1 MISRH
6 IPMRNVKKSSFVE
19 LAKYLQDPQNKQERV
34 GVIKVTNCHQEN
46 ILDAARYDIEATQ
59 RLNTRAEG
67 DKTYHLVVS
76 FRPGENPS
84 QEVLDAAEERICA
97 AMGYADHQ
105 RVSAVHYD
113 TDNVHIHIAINKIHP
128 ETHNIHTPYNDYKTR
143 SSVCLALEKEFGL
156 EQDNHRATRTRSEN
170 NAADM
175 ERHSGR
181 ESLLGWI
188 KRECV
193 GQLKSVAN
201 WQELHQAMRQNGLEL
216 RQKGNGFVITGP
228 DGLAVKASS
237 VDRSLSRTALEKKLG
252 SFEPSIP
259 DTKPSRPSPETIKQ
273 RFGSAIHV
281 KRPGECPP
289 PMLENRQVN
298 LGDVPVMQ
306 INSGKRYEGK
316 PLGSQGTSTSALYGR
331 YQGEQQRLTAAR
343 NEALRLAKVKRDRL
357 IENAKRTGRLKRSAI
372 KLLKGPAVNKRYLYG
387 LASKALGE
395 KLKRA
400 NAMYKKDRQ
409 AAYDIHKRRTWAD
422 WLQFKAAGGDD
433 EALKTLRQRN
443 AQQARKEAN
452 ILHGDK
458 VKKDG
463 RIPGLK
469 PDSVTKEG
477 TIIYRVGESAIRD
490 GGKRLDVSRDAG
502 DDGLH
507 AALLMAKHRYGDKL
521 TVNGS
526 FEFKKRIVAVAAA
539 RELSVSF
546 VDPELEK
553 LRQIL
558 TKKAAR
564 EREYIHIPFEQR
576 GKARKAG
583 AMWDSEKKSWFV
595 GPYATRDRIENFIRM
610 NEEKDNEQ
618 RRQRNTGTERSD
630 PGRERSSAGNAAG
643 ADEPGFSGRSPSAD
657 AGTGYGN
664 SQRRGR
670 TGTGDGVTAAGS
682 QPGRTDDIT
691 RAGRCQADESNG
703 ERGHSKPNVARP
715 GRQPPPA
722 AKNRL
727 RAMSELG
734 MVRIAGGSKVLLQG
748 NVSDQL
754 EHKTAEH
761 SHQLRRDMVGAGG
774 ITTPAEVKK
783 SLSSAEKYISEREE
797 KRFKGFDIPKHRV
810 YNSTDKGLF
819 EYAGQ
824 RKSGLEML
832 ALLKRDDE
840 IVVIPVSDYT
850 ARRLRNLNVG
860 ESVTLTPSGSV
871 RTTKGRSR

>member
-1 MISRH
+1 MKNI
-6 IPMRNVKKSSFVE
+6 KKSSFSG
-19 LAKYLQDPQNKQERV
+19 LADYITNPQSKQERV
-34 GVIKVTNCHQEN
+34 GVIKATNCQSQDVQDAVTEVN
-46 ILDAARYDIEATQ
+46 ITQ
-59 RLNTRAEG
+59 RLNTRSES
-67 DKTYHLVVS
+67 DKTYHLVIS
-76 FRPGENPS
+76 FRPGEKPS
-84 QEVLDAAEERICA
+84 EDVLNAIEESICQSL
-97 AMGYADHQ
+97 GFGDHQ
-105 RVSAVHYD
+105 RLSAVHHD
-113 TDNVHIHIAINKIHP
+113 TDNLHIHVAINKINP
-128 ETHNIHTPYNDYKTR
+128 DTLTIHNPYNDYRVLAESCAYLEKKYGLEVDNHMPTR
-143 SSVCLALEKEFGL
+143 SA
-156 EQDNHRATRTRSEN
+156 SEN
-170 NAADM
+170 RAKDM
-175 ERHSGR
+175 ERHSGIQ
-181 ESLLGWI
+181 SLLSWV
-188 KRECV
+188 KAECAE
-193 GQLKSVAN
+193 QLLNAN
-201 WQELHQAMRQNGLEL
+201 SWQELHQAMRQNGLEL
-216 RQKGNGFVITGP
+216 RQKGNGFVIAGP

-237 VDRSLSRTALEKKLG
+237 VDRSLSRAALEKKLG
-252 SFEPSIP
+252 SFESSIS
-259 DTKPSRPSPETIKQ
+259 DTKPSRPSPEAIKQ
-273 RFGSAIHV
+273 RFGSAAHV
-281 KRPGECPP
+281 KRPGDRPP
-289 PMLENRQVN
+289 PMRENRQVH

-306 INSGKRYEGK
+306 INSGKRYESK
-316 PLGSQGTSTSALYGR
+316 PLGSQGANTTELYGR
-331 YQGEQQRLTAAR
+331 YQSEQQRLTAAR

-357 IENAKRTGRLKRSAI
+357 IENAKRSGRLKRSAI
-372 KLLKGPAVNKRYLYG
+372 KLLKGPGVNKRYLYG

-395 KLKRA
+395 ELERA
-400 NAMYKKDRQ
+400 NAIYKKDRQ

-539 RELSVSF
+539 RELDVSF
-546 VDPELEK
+546 ADPELEK

-576 GKARKAG
+576 SKARQAG
-583 AMWDSEKKSWFV
+583 AMWDTEKKSWFV

-618 RRQRNTGTERSD
+618 RRQRYAGTERTD
-630 PGRERSSAGNAAG
+630 AGRERSGNGNATG
-643 ADEPGFSGRSPSAD
+643 ANEPGVTGRSTSAD
-657 AGTGYGN
+657 AGNGYGT
-664 SQRRGR
+664 SSSRRR
-670 TGTGDGVTAAGS
+670 TGTGDAVTTAGS
-682 QPGRTDDIT
+682 QPGRSDDT
-691 RAGRCQADESNG
+691 RTGRSRAAEPNG

-715 GRQPPPA
+715 GRQPPPT

-734 MVRIAGGSKVLLQG
+734 MVRIAGGSEVLLQG
-748 NVSDQL
+748 DVSDQL
-754 EHKTAEH
+754 EHKTAERVD
-761 SHQLRRDMVGAGG
+761 QLRRDMAGAGG

-783 SLSSAEKYISEREE
+783 PLSSAEKYINEREQ
-797 KRFKGFDIPKHRV
+797 KRLKGFDIPKHRG

-824 RKSGLEML
+824 RKSGLETL

-840 IVVIPVSDYT
+840 IVVMPVSDYT
-850 ARRLRNLNVG
+850 ARRLSNLKVG

>member
-1 MISRH
+1 MKNI
-6 IPMRNVKKSSFVE
+6 KKSSFSG
-19 LAKYLQDPQNKQERV
+19 LADYITNPQSKQERV
-34 GVIKVTNCHQEN
+34 GVIKATNCQSQDVQDAVTEVN
-46 ILDAARYDIEATQ
+46 ITQ
-59 RLNTRAEG
+59 RLNTRSES
-67 DKTYHLVVS
+67 DKTYHLVIS
-76 FRPGENPS
+76 FRPGEKPS
-84 QEVLDAAEERICA
+84 EDVLNAIEESICQSL
-97 AMGYADHQ
+97 GFGDHQ
-105 RVSAVHYD
+105 RLSAVHHD
-113 TDNVHIHIAINKIHP
+113 TDNLHIHVAINKINP
-128 ETHNIHTPYNDYKTR
+128 DTLTIHNPYNDYRVLAESCAYLEKKYGLEVDNHMPTR
-143 SSVCLALEKEFGL
+143 SA
-156 EQDNHRATRTRSEN
+156 SEN
-170 NAADM
+170 RAKDM
-175 ERHSGR
+175 ERHSGIQ
-181 ESLLGWI
+181 SLLSWV
-188 KRECV
+188 KAECAE
-193 GQLKSVAN
+193 QLLNAN
-201 WQELHQAMRQNGLEL
+201 SWQELHQAMRQNGLEL
-216 RQKGNGFVITGP
+216 RQKGNGFVIAGP

-237 VDRSLSRTALEKKLG
+237 VDRSLSRAALEKKLG
-252 SFEPSIP
+252 SFESSIP
-259 DTKPSRPSPETIKQ
+259 DTKPSRPSPEAIKQ
-273 RFGSAIHV
+273 RFGSAAHV
-281 KRPGECPP
+281 KRPGDRPP
-289 PMLENRQVN
+289 PMRENRQVH

-306 INSGKRYEGK
+306 INSGKRYESK
-316 PLGSQGTSTSALYGR
+316 PLGSQGANTTELYGR
-331 YQGEQQRLTAAR
+331 YQSEQQRLTAAR

-357 IENAKRTGRLKRSAI
+357 IENAKRSGRLKRAGI
-372 KLLKGPAVNKRYLYG
+372 KLLKGPGVNKRYLYG

-395 KLKRA
+395 ELERA
-400 NAMYKKDRQ
+400 NAIYKKDRQ

-539 RELSVSF
+539 RELDVSF
-546 VDPELEK
+546 ADPELEK

-576 GKARKAG
+576 GKARQAG
-583 AMWDSEKKSWFV
+583 AMWDTEKKSWFV

-618 RRQRNTGTERSD
+618 RRQRYAGTERTD
-630 PGRERSSAGNAAG
+630 AGRERSGNGNATG
-643 ADEPGFSGRSPSAD
+643 ANEPGVTGRSTSAD
-657 AGTGYGN
+657 AGNGYGT
-664 SQRRGR
+664 SSSGRR
-670 TGTGDGVTAAGS
+670 TGSGDAVTTAGS
-682 QPGRTDDIT
+682 QPGRSDDT
-691 RAGRCQADESNG
+691 RTGRSRAAEPNG

-715 GRQPPPA
+715 GRQPPPT

-734 MVRIAGGSKVLLQG
+734 MVRIAGGSEVLLQG

-754 EHKTAEH
+754 EHKTAERAD
-761 SHQLRRDMVGAGG
+761 QLRRDMAGAGG

-783 SLSSAEKYISEREE
+783 PLSSAEKYINEREQ
-797 KRFKGFDIPKHRV
+797 KRLKGFDIPKHRG

-824 RKSGLEML
+824 RKSGLETL

-840 IVVIPVSDYT
+840 IVVMPVSDYT
-850 ARRLRNLNVG
+850 ARRLSNLKVG

>member
-1 MISRH
+1 MIARH
-6 IPMRNVKKSSFVE
+6 LPMKNIKKSSFSG
-19 LAKYLQDPQNKQERV
+19 LADYITNPQSKQERV
-34 GVIKVTNCHQEN
+34 GVIKATNCQSQDVQDAVTEVN
-46 ILDAARYDIEATQ
+46 ITQ
-59 RLNTRAEG
+59 RLNTRSES
-67 DKTYHLVVS
+67 DKTYHLVIS
-76 FRPGENPS
+76 FRPGEKPS
-84 QEVLDAAEERICA
+84 EDVLNAIEESICQSL
-97 AMGYADHQ
+97 GFGDHQ
-105 RVSAVHYD
+105 RLSAVHHD
-113 TDNVHIHIAINKIHP
+113 TDNLHIHVAINKINP
-128 ETHNIHTPYNDYKTR
+128 DTLTIHNPYNDYRVLAESCAYLEKKYGLEVDNHMPTR
-143 SSVCLALEKEFGL
+143 SA
-156 EQDNHRATRTRSEN
+156 SEN
-170 NAADM
+170 RAKDM
-175 ERHSGR
+175 ERHSGIQ
-181 ESLLGWI
+181 SLLSWV
-188 KRECV
+188 KAECA
-193 GQLKSVAN
+193 GQLLNAN
-201 WQELHQAMRQNGLEL
+201 SWQELHQAMRQNGLEL
-216 RQKGNGFVITGP
+216 RQKGNGFVIAGP

-237 VDRSLSRTALEKKLG
+237 VDRSLSRAALEKKLG
-252 SFEPSIP
+252 SFESSIS
-259 DTKPSRPSPETIKQ
+259 DTKPSRPSPEAIKQ
-273 RFGSAIHV
+273 RFGSAAHV
-281 KRPGECPP
+281 KRPGDRPP
-289 PMLENRQVN
+289 PMRENRQVH

-306 INSGKRYEGK
+306 INSGKRYESK
-316 PLGSQGTSTSALYGR
+316 PLGSQGANTTELYGR
-331 YQGEQQRLTAAR
+331 YQSEQQRLTAAR

-357 IENAKRTGRLKRSAI
+357 IENAKRSGRLKRSAI
-372 KLLKGPAVNKRYLYG
+372 KLLKGPGVNKRYLYG

-395 KLKRA
+395 ELERA
-400 NAMYKKDRQ
+400 NAIYKKDRQ

-422 WLQFKAAGGDD
+422 WLQYKAAGGDH

-539 RELSVSF
+539 RELDVSF
-546 VDPELEK
+546 ADPELEK

-576 GKARKAG
+576 GKARQAG
-583 AMWDSEKKSWFV
+583 AMWDTEKKSWFV

-618 RRQRNTGTERSD
+618 RRQRYAGTERTD
-630 PGRERSSAGNAAG
+630 AGRERSGNGNATG
-643 ADEPGFSGRSPSAD
+643 ANEPGVTGRSTSAD
-657 AGTGYGN
+657 AGNGYGT
-664 SQRRGR
+664 SSSGRR
-670 TGTGDGVTAAGS
+670 TGSGDAVTTAGS
-682 QPGRTDDIT
+682 QPGRSDDT
-691 RAGRCQADESNG
+691 RTGRSRAAEPNG

-715 GRQPPPA
+715 GRQPPPT

-734 MVRIAGGSKVLLQG
+734 MVRIAGGSEVLLQG

-754 EHKTAEH
+754 EHKTAERAD
-761 SHQLRRDMVGAGG
+761 QLRRDMAGAGG

-783 SLSSAEKYISEREE
+783 PLSSAEKYINEREQ
-797 KRFKGFDIPKHRV
+797 KRLKGFDIPKHRG

-824 RKSGLEML
+824 RKSGLETL

-840 IVVIPVSDYT
+840 IVVMPVSDYT
-850 ARRLRNLNVG
+850 ARRLSNLKVG

>member
-1 MISRH
+1 MKNI
-6 IPMRNVKKSSFVE
+6 KKSSFSG
-19 LAKYLQDPQNKQERV
+19 LADYITNPQSKQERV
-34 GVIKVTNCHQEN
+34 GVIKATNCQSQDVQDAVTEVN
-46 ILDAARYDIEATQ
+46 ITQ
-59 RLNTRAEG
+59 RLNTRSES
-67 DKTYHLVVS
+67 DKTYHLVIS
-76 FRPGENPS
+76 FRPGEKPS
-84 QEVLDAAEERICA
+84 EDVLNAIEESICQSL
-97 AMGYADHQ
+97 GFGDHQ
-105 RVSAVHYD
+105 RLSAVHHD
-113 TDNVHIHIAINKIHP
+113 TDNLHIHVAINKINP
-128 ETHNIHTPYNDYKTR
+128 DTLTIHNPYNDYRVLAESCAYLEKKYGLEVDNHMPTR
-143 SSVCLALEKEFGL
+143 SA
-156 EQDNHRATRTRSEN
+156 SEN
-170 NAADM
+170 RAKDM
-175 ERHSGR
+175 ERHSGIQ
-181 ESLLGWI
+181 SLLSWV
-188 KRECV
+188 KAECAE
-193 GQLKSVAN
+193 QLLNAN
-201 WQELHQAMRQNGLEL
+201 SWQELHQAMRQNGLEL
-216 RQKGNGFVITGP
+216 RQKGNGFVIAGP

-237 VDRSLSRTALEKKLG
+237 VDRSLSRAALEKKLG
-252 SFEPSIP
+252 SFESSIP
-259 DTKPSRPSPETIKQ
+259 DTKPSRPSPEAIKQ
-273 RFGSAIHV
+273 RFGSAANV
-281 KRPGECPP
+281 KRPGDRPP
-289 PMLENRQVN
+289 PMRENRQVH

-306 INSGKRYEGK
+306 INSGKRYESK
-316 PLGSQGTSTSALYGR
+316 PLASQGANTTELYGR
-331 YQGEQQRLTAAR
+331 YQSEQQRLTAAR

-357 IENAKRTGRLKRSAI
+357 IENAKRSGRLKRAGI
-372 KLLKGPAVNKRYLYG
+372 KLLKGPGVNKRYLYG

-395 KLKRA
+395 ELERA
-400 NAMYKKDRQ
+400 NAIYKKDRQ

-539 RELSVSF
+539 RELDVSF
-546 VDPELEK
+546 ADPELEK

-576 GKARKAG
+576 GKARQAG
-583 AMWDSEKKSWFV
+583 AMWDTEKKSWFV

-618 RRQRNTGTERSD
+618 RRQRYAGTERTD
-630 PGRERSSAGNAAG
+630 AGRERSGNGNATG
-643 ADEPGFSGRSPSAD
+643 ANEPGVTGREPGVTGRSTSAD
-657 AGTGYGN
+657 AGNGYGT
-664 SQRRGR
+664 SSSGRR
-670 TGTGDGVTAAGS
+670 TGSGDAVTTAGS
-682 QPGRTDDIT
+682 QPGRSDDPRT
-691 RAGRCQADESNG
+691 GRSRAAEPNG

-715 GRQPPPA
+715 GRQPPPT

-734 MVRIAGGSKVLLQG
+734 MVRIAGGSEVLLQG

-754 EHKTAEH
+754 EHKTAERAD
-761 SHQLRRDMVGAGG
+761 QLRWDMAGAGG

-783 SLSSAEKYISEREE
+783 PQSSAEKYINEREQ
-797 KRFKGFDIPKHRV
+797 KRLKGFDIPKHRR

-824 RKSGLEML
+824 RKSGLETL

-840 IVVIPVSDYT
+840 IVVMPVSDYT
-850 ARRLRNLNVG
+850 ARRLSNLKVG

>member
-1 MISRH
+1 E
-6 IPMRNVKKSSFVE
+6 E
-19 LAKYLQDPQNKQERV
+19 LE
-34 GVIKVTNCHQEN
+34 
-46 ILDAARYDIEATQ
+46 
-59 RLNTRAEG
+59 
-67 DKTYHLVVS
+67 
-76 FRPGENPS
+76 
-84 QEVLDAAEERICA
+84 
-97 AMGYADHQ
+97 
-105 RVSAVHYD
+105 
-113 TDNVHIHIAINKIHP
+113 
-128 ETHNIHTPYNDYKTR
+128 
-143 SSVCLALEKEFGL
+143 
-156 EQDNHRATRTRSEN
+156 
-170 NAADM
+170 
-175 ERHSGR
+175 
-181 ESLLGWI
+181 
-188 KRECV
+188 
-193 GQLKSVAN
+193 
-201 WQELHQAMRQNGLEL
+201 
-216 RQKGNGFVITGP
+216 
-228 DGLAVKASS
+228 
-237 VDRSLSRTALEKKLG
+237 
-252 SFEPSIP
+252 
-259 DTKPSRPSPETIKQ
+259 
-273 RFGSAIHV
+273 
-281 KRPGECPP
+281 
-289 PMLENRQVN
+289 
-298 LGDVPVMQ
+298 
-306 INSGKRYEGK
+306 
-316 PLGSQGTSTSALYGR
+316 
-331 YQGEQQRLTAAR
+331 
-343 NEALRLAKVKRDRL
+343 
-357 IENAKRTGRLKRSAI
+357 
-372 KLLKGPAVNKRYLYG
+372 
-387 LASKALGE
+387 
-395 KLKRA
+395 RA
-400 NAMYKKDRQ
+400 NAIYKKDRQ

-539 RELSVSF
+539 RELNVSF
-546 VDPELEK
+546 ADPELEK

-576 GKARKAG
+576 GKARQAG
-583 AMWDSEKKSWFV
+583 AMWDTEKKSWFV
-595 GPYATRDRIENFIRM
+595 GPYATRDRIEKFIRM

-618 RRQRNTGTERSD
+618 RRQRYAGTERTD
-630 PGRERSSAGNAAG
+630 AGRERSGTGNATG
-643 ADEPGFSGRSPSAD
+643 ANEPGFTGRSTSAD
-657 AGTGYGN
+657 AGNGYGT
-664 SQRRGR
+664 SSSGRR
-670 TGTGDGVTAAGS
+670 TGTGDAVTTAGS
-682 QPGRTDDIT
+682 QPGRSDDT
-691 RAGRCQADESNG
+691 RTGRSRAAEPNG

-715 GRQPPPA
+715 GRQPPPT

-734 MVRIAGGSKVLLQG
+734 MVRIAGGSEVLLQG

-754 EHKTAEH
+754 EHKTAERAD
-761 SHQLRRDMVGAGG
+761 QLRRDMAGAGG

-783 SLSSAEKYISEREE
+783 PLSSAEKYINEREQ
-797 KRFKGFDIPKHRV
+797 KRLKGFDIPKHRG

-824 RKSGLEML
+824 RKSGLETL

-840 IVVIPVSDYT
+840 IVVMPVSDYT
-850 ARRLRNLNVG
+850 ARRLSNLKVG

>member
-1 MISRH
+1 MKNI
-6 IPMRNVKKSSFVE
+6 KKSSFSG
-19 LAKYLQDPQNKQERV
+19 LADYITNPQSKQERV
-34 GVIKVTNCHQEN
+34 GVIKATNCQSQDVQDAVTEVN
-46 ILDAARYDIEATQ
+46 ITQ
-59 RLNTRAEG
+59 RLNTRSES
-67 DKTYHLVVS
+67 DKTYHLVIS
-76 FRPGENPS
+76 FRPGEKPS
-84 QEVLDAAEERICA
+84 EDVLNAIEESICQSL
-97 AMGYADHQ
+97 GFGDHQ
-105 RVSAVHYD
+105 RLSAVHHD
-113 TDNVHIHIAINKIHP
+113 TDNLHIHVAINKINP
-128 ETHNIHTPYNDYKTR
+128 DTLTIHNPYNDYRVLAESCAYLEKKYGLEVDNHMPTR
-143 SSVCLALEKEFGL
+143 SA
-156 EQDNHRATRTRSEN
+156 SEN
-170 NAADM
+170 RAKDM
-175 ERHSGR
+175 ERHSGIQ
-181 ESLLGWI
+181 SLLGWV
-188 KRECV
+188 KAECAE
-193 GQLKSVAN
+193 QLLNAN
-201 WQELHQAMRQNGLEL
+201 SWQELHQAMRQNGLEL
-216 RQKGNGFVITGP
+216 RQKGNGFVIAGP

-237 VDRSLSRTALEKKLG
+237 VDRSLSRAALEKKLG
-252 SFEPSIP
+252 SFESSIP
-259 DTKPSRPSPETIKQ
+259 DTKPSRPSPEAIKQ
-273 RFGSAIHV
+273 RFGSAANV
-281 KRPGECPP
+281 KRPGDRPP
-289 PMLENRQVN
+289 PMRENRQVH

-306 INSGKRYEGK
+306 INSGKRYESK
-316 PLGSQGTSTSALYGR
+316 PLGSQGANTTELYGR
-331 YQGEQQRLTAAR
+331 YQSEQQRLTAAR

-357 IENAKRTGRLKRSAI
+357 IENAKRSGRLKRAAI
-372 KLLKGPAVNKRYLYG
+372 KLLKGPGVNKRYLYG

-395 KLKRA
+395 ELERA
-400 NAMYKKDRQ
+400 NAIYKKDRQ

-539 RELSVSF
+539 RELDVSF
-546 VDPELEK
+546 ADPELEK

-564 EREYIHIPFEQR
+564 EREYIHIPFEKR
-576 GKARKAG
+576 GKARQAG
-583 AMWDSEKKSWFV
+583 AMWDTEKKSWFV

-618 RRQRNTGTERSD
+618 RRQRYAGTERTD
-630 PGRERSSAGNAAG
+630 AGRERSGNGNATG
-643 ADEPGFSGRSPSAD
+643 ANEPGVTGRSTSAD
-657 AGTGYGN
+657 AGNGYGT
-664 SQRRGR
+664 SSSRRR
-670 TGTGDGVTAAGS
+670 TGTGDAVTTAGS
-682 QPGRTDDIT
+682 QPGRSDDT
-691 RAGRCQADESNG
+691 RTGRSRAAEPNG
-703 ERGHSKPNVARP
+703 ERGHSKPNVARL
-715 GRQPPPA
+715 GRQPPPT

-734 MVRIAGGSKVLLQG
+734 MVRIAGGSEVLLQG

-754 EHKTAEH
+754 EHKTAERAD
-761 SHQLRRDMVGAGG
+761 QLRRDMAGAGG

-783 SLSSAEKYISEREE
+783 PLSSAEKYINEREQ
-797 KRFKGFDIPKHRV
+797 KRLKGFDIPKHRG

-824 RKSGLEML
+824 RKSGLETL

-840 IVVIPVSDYT
+840 IVVMPVSDYT
-850 ARRLRNLNVG
+850 ARRLSNLKVG

>member
-1 MISRH
+1 MKNI
-6 IPMRNVKKSSFVE
+6 KKSSFSG
-19 LAKYLQDPQNKQERV
+19 LADYITNPQSKQERV
-34 GVIKVTNCHQEN
+34 GVIKATNCQSQDVQDAVTEVN
-46 ILDAARYDIEATQ
+46 ITQ
-59 RLNTRAEG
+59 RLNTRSES
-67 DKTYHLVVS
+67 DKTYHLVIS
-76 FRPGENPS
+76 FRPGEKPS
-84 QEVLDAAEERICA
+84 EDVLNAIEESICQSL
-97 AMGYADHQ
+97 GFGDHQ
-105 RVSAVHYD
+105 RLSAVHHD
-113 TDNVHIHIAINKIHP
+113 TDNLHIHVAINKINP
-128 ETHNIHTPYNDYKTR
+128 DTLTIHNPYNDYRVLAESCAYLEKKYGLEVDNHMPTR
-143 SSVCLALEKEFGL
+143 SA
-156 EQDNHRATRTRSEN
+156 SEN
-170 NAADM
+170 RAKDM
-175 ERHSGR
+175 ERHSGIQ
-181 ESLLGWI
+181 SLLSWV
-188 KRECV
+188 KAECAE
-193 GQLKSVAN
+193 QLLNAHS

-216 RQKGNGFVITGP
+216 RQKGNGFVIAGP

-237 VDRSLSRTALEKKLG
+237 VDRSLSRAALEKKLG
-252 SFEPSIP
+252 SFESSIP
-259 DTKPSRPSPETIKQ
+259 DTKPSRPSPEAIKQ
-273 RFGSAIHV
+273 RFGSAANV
-281 KRPGECPP
+281 KRPGDRPP
-289 PMLENRQVN
+289 PMRENHQVH

-306 INSGKRYEGK
+306 INSGKRYESK
-316 PLGSQGTSTSALYGR
+316 PLGSQGANTTELYGR
-331 YQGEQQRLTAAR
+331 YQSEQQRLTAAR

-357 IENAKRTGRLKRSAI
+357 IENAKRSGRLKRAAI
-372 KLLKGPAVNKRYLYG
+372 KLLKGSGVNKRYLYG

-395 KLKRA
+395 ELERA
-400 NAMYKKDRQ
+400 NAIYKKDRQ

-526 FEFKKRIVAVAAA
+526 FEFKKRIVAVAAV
-539 RELSVSF
+539 RELDVSF
-546 VDPELEK
+546 ADPELEK

-576 GKARKAG
+576 GKARQAG
-583 AMWDSEKKSWFV
+583 AMWDTEKKSWFV

-618 RRQRNTGTERSD
+618 RRQRYAGTERTD
-630 PGRERSSAGNAAG
+630 AGRERSGNGNATG
-643 ADEPGFSGRSPSAD
+643 ANEPGVTGRSTSAD
-657 AGTGYGN
+657 AGNGYGT
-664 SQRRGR
+664 SSSGRR
-670 TGTGDGVTAAGS
+670 TGSGDAVTTAGS
-682 QPGRTDDIT
+682 QPGRSDDT
-691 RAGRCQADESNG
+691 RTGRSRAAEPNG

-715 GRQPPPA
+715 GRQPPPT

-727 RAMSELG
+727 REMSELG
-734 MVRIAGGSKVLLQG
+734 MVRIAGGSEVLLQG

-754 EHKTAEH
+754 EHKTAERAD
-761 SHQLRRDMVGAGG
+761 QLRRDMAGAGG

-783 SLSSAEKYISEREE
+783 PLSSAEKYINEREQ
-797 KRFKGFDIPKHRV
+797 KRLKGFDIPKHRG

-824 RKSGLEML
+824 RKSGLETL

-840 IVVIPVSDYT
+840 IVVMPVSDYT
-850 ARRLRNLNVG
+850 ARRLSNLKVG

-871 RTTKGRSR
+871 RATKGRSR

>member
-1 MISRH
+1 MKNI
-6 IPMRNVKKSSFVE
+6 KKSSFSG
-19 LAKYLQDPQNKQERV
+19 LADYITNPQSKQERV
-34 GVIKVTNCHQEN
+34 GVIKATNCQSQDVQDAVTEVN
-46 ILDAARYDIEATQ
+46 ITQ
-59 RLNTRAEG
+59 RLNTRSES
-67 DKTYHLVVS
+67 DKTYHLVIS
-76 FRPGENPS
+76 FRPGEKPS
-84 QEVLDAAEERICA
+84 EDVLNAIEESICQSL
-97 AMGYADHQ
+97 GFGDHQ
-105 RVSAVHYD
+105 RLSAVHHD
-113 TDNVHIHIAINKIHP
+113 TDNLHIHVAINKINP
-128 ETHNIHTPYNDYKTR
+128 DTLTIHNPYNDYRVLAESCAYLEKKYGLEVDNHMPTR
-143 SSVCLALEKEFGL
+143 SA
-156 EQDNHRATRTRSEN
+156 SEN
-170 NAADM
+170 RAKDM
-175 ERHSGR
+175 ERHSGIQ
-181 ESLLGWI
+181 SLLSWV
-188 KRECV
+188 KAECAE
-193 GQLKSVAN
+193 QLLNAN
-201 WQELHQAMRQNGLEL
+201 SWQELHQAMRQNGLEL
-216 RQKGNGFVITGP
+216 RQKGNGFVIAGP

-237 VDRSLSRTALEKKLG
+237 VDRSLSRAALEKKLG
-252 SFEPSIP
+252 SFESSIP
-259 DTKPSRPSPETIKQ
+259 DTKPSRPSPEAIKQ
-273 RFGSAIHV
+273 RFGSAAHV
-281 KRPGECPP
+281 KRPGDRPP
-289 PMLENRQVN
+289 PMRENRQVH

-306 INSGKRYEGK
+306 INSGKRYESK
-316 PLGSQGTSTSALYGR
+316 PLGSQGANTTELYGR
-331 YQGEQQRLTAAR
+331 YQSEQQRLTAAR

-357 IENAKRTGRLKRSAI
+357 IENAKRSGRLKRSAI
-372 KLLKGPAVNKRYLYG
+372 KLLKGPGVNKRYLYG

-395 KLKRA
+395 ELERA
-400 NAMYKKDRQ
+400 NAIYKKDRQ

-539 RELSVSF
+539 RELDVSF
-546 VDPELEK
+546 ADPELEK

-576 GKARKAG
+576 GKARQAG
-583 AMWDSEKKSWFV
+583 AMWDTEKKSWFV

-618 RRQRNTGTERSD
+618 RRQRYAGTERTD
-630 PGRERSSAGNAAG
+630 AGRERSGNGNATG
-643 ADEPGFSGRSPSAD
+643 ANEPGVTGRSTSAD
-657 AGTGYGN
+657 AGNGYGT
-664 SQRRGR
+664 SSSGRR
-670 TGTGDGVTAAGS
+670 TGSGDAVTTAGS
-682 QPGRTDDIT
+682 QPGRSDDT
-691 RAGRCQADESNG
+691 RTGRSRAAEPNG

-715 GRQPPPA
+715 GRQPPPT

-734 MVRIAGGSKVLLQG
+734 MVRIAGGSEVLLQG

-754 EHKTAEH
+754 EHKTAERAD
-761 SHQLRRDMVGAGG
+761 QLRRDMAGAGG

-783 SLSSAEKYISEREE
+783 PQSSAEKYINEREQ
-797 KRFKGFDIPKHRV
+797 KRLKGFDIPKHRG

-824 RKSGLEML
+824 RKSGLETL

-840 IVVIPVSDYT
+840 IVVMPVSDYT
-850 ARRLRNLNVG
+850 ARRLSNLKVG

>member
-1 MISRH
+1 MIARH
-6 IPMRNVKKSSFVE
+6 LPMKNIKKSSFSG
-19 LAKYLQDPQNKQERV
+19 LADYITNPQSKQERV
-34 GVIKVTNCHQEN
+34 GVIKATNCQSQDVQDAVTEVN
-46 ILDAARYDIEATQ
+46 ITQ
-59 RLNTRAEG
+59 RLNTRSES
-67 DKTYHLVVS
+67 DKTYHLVIS
-76 FRPGENPS
+76 FRPGEKPS
-84 QEVLDAAEERICA
+84 EDVLNAIEESICQSL
-97 AMGYADHQ
+97 GFGDHQ
-105 RVSAVHYD
+105 RLSAVHHD
-113 TDNVHIHIAINKIHP
+113 TDNLHIHVAINKINP
-128 ETHNIHTPYNDYKTR
+128 DTLTIHNPYNDYRVLAESCAYLEKKYGLEVDNHMPTR
-143 SSVCLALEKEFGL
+143 SA
-156 EQDNHRATRTRSEN
+156 SEN
-170 NAADM
+170 RAKDM
-175 ERHSGR
+175 ERHSGIQ
-181 ESLLGWI
+181 SLLSWV
-188 KRECV
+188 KAECAE
-193 GQLKSVAN
+193 QLLNAN
-201 WQELHQAMRQNGLEL
+201 SWQELHQAMRQNGLEL
-216 RQKGNGFVITGP
+216 RQKGNGFVIAGP

-237 VDRSLSRTALEKKLG
+237 VDRSLSRAALEKKLG
-252 SFEPSIP
+252 SFESSIP
-259 DTKPSRPSPETIKQ
+259 DTKPSRPSPEAIKQ
-273 RFGSAIHV
+273 RFGSAAHV
-281 KRPGECPP
+281 KRPGDRPP
-289 PMLENRQVN
+289 PMRENRQVH

-306 INSGKRYEGK
+306 INSGKRYESK
-316 PLGSQGTSTSALYGR
+316 PLGSQGANTTELYGR
-331 YQGEQQRLTAAR
+331 YQSEQQRLTAAR

-357 IENAKRTGRLKRSAI
+357 IENAKRSGRLKRSAI
-372 KLLKGPAVNKRYLYG
+372 KLLKGPGVNKRYLYG

-395 KLKRA
+395 ELERA
-400 NAMYKKDRQ
+400 NAIYKKDRQ

-539 RELSVSF
+539 RELDVSF
-546 VDPELEK
+546 ADPELEK

-576 GKARKAG
+576 GKARQAG
-583 AMWDSEKKSWFV
+583 AMWDTEKKSWFV

-618 RRQRNTGTERSD
+618 RRQRYAGTERTD
-630 PGRERSSAGNAAG
+630 AGRERSGNGNATG
-643 ADEPGFSGRSPSAD
+643 ANEPGVTGRSTSAD
-657 AGTGYGN
+657 AGNGYGT
-664 SQRRGR
+664 SSSGRR
-670 TGTGDGVTAAGS
+670 TGSGDAVTTAGS
-682 QPGRTDDIT
+682 QPGRSDDT
-691 RAGRCQADESNG
+691 RTGRSRAAEPNG

-715 GRQPPPA
+715 GRQPPPT

-734 MVRIAGGSKVLLQG
+734 MVRIAGGSEVLLQG

-754 EHKTAEH
+754 EHKTAERAD
-761 SHQLRRDMVGAGG
+761 QLRRDMAGAGG

-783 SLSSAEKYISEREE
+783 PQSSAEKYINEREQ
-797 KRFKGFDIPKHRV
+797 KRLKGFDIPKHRG

-824 RKSGLEML
+824 RKSGLETL

-840 IVVIPVSDYT
+840 IVVMPVSDYT
-850 ARRLRNLNVG
+850 ARRLSNLKVG

>member
-1 MISRH
+1 MIARH
-6 IPMRNVKKSSFVE
+6 LPMKNIKKSSFPG
-19 LAKYLQDPQNKQERV
+19 LADYITNPQSKQERV
-34 GVIKVTNCHQEN
+34 GVIKATNCQSQDVQDAVTEVN
-46 ILDAARYDIEATQ
+46 ITQ
-59 RLNTRAEG
+59 RLNTRSES
-67 DKTYHLVVS
+67 DKTYHLVIS
-76 FRPGENPS
+76 FRPGEKPS
-84 QEVLDAAEERICA
+84 EDVLNAIEESICQSL
-97 AMGYADHQ
+97 GFGDHQ
-105 RVSAVHYD
+105 RLSAVHHD
-113 TDNVHIHIAINKIHP
+113 TDNLHIHVAINKINP
-128 ETHNIHTPYNDYKTR
+128 DTLTIHNPYNDYRVLAESCAYLEKKYGLEVDNHMPTR
-143 SSVCLALEKEFGL
+143 SA
-156 EQDNHRATRTRSEN
+156 SEN
-170 NAADM
+170 RAKDM
-175 ERHSGR
+175 ERHSGIQ
-181 ESLLGWI
+181 SLLSWV
-188 KRECV
+188 KAECAE
-193 GQLKSVAN
+193 QLLNAN
-201 WQELHQAMRQNGLEL
+201 SWQELHQAMRQNGLEL
-216 RQKGNGFVITGP
+216 RQKGNGFVIAGP

-237 VDRSLSRTALEKKLG
+237 VDRSLSRAALEKKLG
-252 SFEPSIP
+252 SFESSIP
-259 DTKPSRPSPETIKQ
+259 DTKPSRPSPEAIKQ
-273 RFGSAIHV
+273 RFGSAANV
-281 KRPGECPP
+281 KRPGDRPP
-289 PMLENRQVN
+289 PMRENRQVH

-306 INSGKRYEGK
+306 INSGKRYESK
-316 PLGSQGTSTSALYGR
+316 PLGSQGANTTELYGR
-331 YQGEQQRLTAAR
+331 YQSEQQRLTAAR

-357 IENAKRTGRLKRSAI
+357 IENAKRSGRLKRATI
-372 KLLKGPAVNKRYLYG
+372 KLLKGPGVNKRYLYG

-395 KLKRA
+395 ELERA
-400 NAMYKKDRQ
+400 NAIYKKDRQ

-539 RELSVSF
+539 RELDVSF
-546 VDPELEK
+546 ADPELEK

-564 EREYIHIPFEQR
+564 EREYIHIPFEKR
-576 GKARKAG
+576 GKARQAG
-583 AMWDSEKKSWFV
+583 AMWDTEKKSWFV

-618 RRQRNTGTERSD
+618 RRQRYAGTERTD
-630 PGRERSSAGNAAG
+630 AGRERSGNGNATG
-643 ADEPGFSGRSPSAD
+643 ANEPGVTGRSTSAD
-657 AGTGYGN
+657 AGNGYGT
-664 SQRRGR
+664 SSSRRR
-670 TGTGDGVTAAGS
+670 TGTGDAVTTAGS
-682 QPGRTDDIT
+682 QPGRSDDT
-691 RAGRCQADESNG
+691 RTGRSRAAEPNG

-715 GRQPPPA
+715 GRQPPPT

-734 MVRIAGGSKVLLQG
+734 MVRIAGGSEVLLQG

-754 EHKTAEH
+754 EHKTAERAD
-761 SHQLRRDMVGAGG
+761 QLRRDMAGAGG

-783 SLSSAEKYISEREE
+783 PLSSAEKYINEREQ
-797 KRFKGFDIPKHRV
+797 KRLKGFDIPKHRG

-824 RKSGLEML
+824 RKSGLETL

-840 IVVIPVSDYT
+840 IVVMPVSDYT
-850 ARRLRNLNVG
+850 ARRLSNLKVG

>member
-1 MISRH
+1 M
-6 IPMRNVKKSSFVE
+6 
-19 LAKYLQDPQNKQERV
+19 
-34 GVIKVTNCHQEN
+34 
-46 ILDAARYDIEATQ
+46 
-59 RLNTRAEG
+59 
-67 DKTYHLVVS
+67 
-76 FRPGENPS
+76 
-84 QEVLDAAEERICA
+84 
-97 AMGYADHQ
+97 
-105 RVSAVHYD
+105 
-113 TDNVHIHIAINKIHP
+113 
-128 ETHNIHTPYNDYKTR
+128 
-143 SSVCLALEKEFGL
+143 
-156 EQDNHRATRTRSEN
+156 
-170 NAADM
+170 
-175 ERHSGR
+175 
-181 ESLLGWI
+181 
-188 KRECV
+188 
-193 GQLKSVAN
+193 
-201 WQELHQAMRQNGLEL
+201 
-216 RQKGNGFVITGP
+216 
-228 DGLAVKASS
+228 
-237 VDRSLSRTALEKKLG
+237 
-252 SFEPSIP
+252 
-259 DTKPSRPSPETIKQ
+259 
-273 RFGSAIHV
+273 
-281 KRPGECPP
+281 
-289 PMLENRQVN
+289 
-298 LGDVPVMQ
+298 
-306 INSGKRYEGK
+306 
-316 PLGSQGTSTSALYGR
+316 
-331 YQGEQQRLTAAR
+331 
-343 NEALRLAKVKRDRL
+343 
-357 IENAKRTGRLKRSAI
+357 
-372 KLLKGPAVNKRYLYG
+372 NKRYLYG

-395 KLKRA
+395 ELERA
-400 NAMYKKDRQ
+400 NAIYKKDRQ

-539 RELSVSF
+539 RELDVSF
-546 VDPELEK
+546 ADPELEK

-576 GKARKAG
+576 GKARQAG
-583 AMWDSEKKSWFV
+583 AMWDTEKKSWFV

-618 RRQRNTGTERSD
+618 RRQRYAGTERTD
-630 PGRERSSAGNAAG
+630 AGRERSGNGNATG
-643 ADEPGFSGRSPSAD
+643 ANEPGVTGRSTSAD
-657 AGTGYGN
+657 AGNGYGT
-664 SQRRGR
+664 SSSGRR
-670 TGTGDGVTAAGS
+670 TGSGDGVTTAGS
-682 QPGRTDDIT
+682 QPGRNDDT
-691 RAGRCQADESNG
+691 RTGGSRTAEPNG

-715 GRQPPPA
+715 GRQPPPT

-734 MVRIAGGSKVLLQG
+734 MVRIAGGSEVLLQG

-754 EHKTAEH
+754 EHKTAERAD
-761 SHQLRRDMVGAGG
+761 QLRRDMAGAGG

-783 SLSSAEKYISEREE
+783 PQSSAEKYINEREQ
-797 KRFKGFDIPKHRV
+797 KRLKGFDIPKHRG

-824 RKSGLEML
+824 RKSGLETL

-840 IVVIPVSDYT
+840 IVVMPVSDYT
-850 ARRLRNLNVG
+850 ARRLSNLKVG
-860 ESVTLTPSGSV
+860 EAVTLTPSGSV

>member
-1 MISRH
+1 
-6 IPMRNVKKSSFVE
+6 MRNVKKSSFVE
-19 LAKYLQDPQNKQERV
+19 LAKYLQDPQSKQERV

-46 ILDAARYDIEATQ
+46 ILDAARYDIEPTQ
-59 RLNTRAEG
+59 RRNTRSEG
-67 DKTYHLVVS
+67 DKTYHLVIS
-76 FRPGENPS
+76 FRPGEKPS
-84 QEVLDAAEERICA
+84 QEVLDAAEERICE

-128 ETHNIHTPYNDYKTR
+128 QTHNIHTPYNDYKTR
-143 SSVCLALEKEFGL
+143 SAVCLALEKEFGL
-156 EQDNHRATRTRSEN
+156 ESDNHRASKTRSEN

-188 KRECV
+188 KRECAD
-193 GQLKSVAN
+193 QLKSAAN

-237 VDRSLSRTALEKKLG
+237 VDRSLSRAALEKKLG
-252 SFEPSIP
+252 SFESSVP
-259 DTKPSRPSPETIKQ
+259 DTKPSRPSPEAIKQ
-273 RFGSAIHV
+273 RFGSAAHV
-281 KRPGECPP
+281 KRPGDRPP
-289 PMLENRQVN
+289 PMRENRQVN

-316 PLGSQGTSTSALYGR
+316 PLGSQGASTSALYGR
-331 YQGEQQRLTAAR
+331 YQSEQQRLTAAR

-357 IENAKRTGRLKRSAI
+357 IENAKRSGRLKRAAI
-372 KLLKGPAVNKRYLYG
+372 KLLKGPGVNKRYLYG

-395 KLKRA
+395 ELERA
-400 NAMYKKDRQ
+400 NAIYKKDRQ

-539 RELSVSF
+539 RELNVSF
-546 VDPELEK
+546 ADPELEK

-576 GKARKAG
+576 GKARQAG
-583 AMWDSEKKSWFV
+583 AMWDTEKKSWFV
-595 GPYATRDRIENFIRM
+595 GPYATRDRIEKFIRM

-618 RRQRNTGTERSD
+618 RRQRYAGTERTD
-630 PGRERSSAGNAAG
+630 AGRERSGTGNATG
-643 ADEPGFSGRSPSAD
+643 ANEPGFTGRSTSAD
-657 AGTGYGN
+657 AGNGYGT
-664 SQRRGR
+664 SSSGRR
-670 TGTGDGVTAAGS
+670 TGTGDAVTTAGS
-682 QPGRTDDIT
+682 QPGRSDDT
-691 RAGRCQADESNG
+691 RTGRSRAAEPNG

-715 GRQPPPA
+715 GRQPPPT

-734 MVRIAGGSKVLLQG
+734 MVRIAGGSEVLLQG

-754 EHKTAEH
+754 EHKTAERAD
-761 SHQLRRDMVGAGG
+761 QLRRDMAGAGG

-783 SLSSAEKYISEREE
+783 PLSSAEKYINEREQ
-797 KRFKGFDIPKHRV
+797 KRQNGFDIPKHRG
-810 YNSTDKGLF
+810 YNVSDTGEASL
-819 EYAGQ
+819 AGVRHIDGQ
-824 RKSGLEML
+824 GL
-832 ALLKRDDE
+832 ALLRKGEE
-840 IVVIPVSDYT
+840 IVVMPIDAAT
-850 ARRLRNLNVG
+850 TRRMERLSVGSTVTVTDSGTLRA
-860 ESVTLTPSGSV
+860 
-871 RTTKGRSR
+871 KGRSR

>member
-19 LAKYLQDPQNKQERV
+19 LVKYLQDPQSKQERV

-46 ILDAARYDIEATQ
+46 ILDAARYDIEPTQ
-59 RLNTRAEG
+59 RRNTRSKG

-76 FRPGENPS
+76 FRPGEKPS

-97 AMGYADHQ
+97 AIGYADHQ

-128 ETHNIHTPYNDYKTR
+128 QTHNINTPYNDYKTR
-143 SSVCLALEKEFGL
+143 SAVCLALEKEFGL
-156 EQDNHRATRTRSEN
+156 ESDNHRASKTRSEN

-188 KRECV
+188 KRECAD
-193 GQLKSVAN
+193 QLNSAAN
-201 WQELHQAMRQNGLEL
+201 WQELHQTMRQNGLEL
-216 RQKGNGFVITGP
+216 RHKGNGFVITGP

-237 VDRSLSRTALEKKLG
+237 VDRSLSRAALEKKLG
-252 SFEPSIP
+252 SFESSIP
-259 DTKPSRPSPETIKQ
+259 DTKPSRLSPEAIKQ
-273 RFGSAIHV
+273 RFGSATHV
-281 KRPGECPP
+281 KRPGDLPP
-289 PMLENRQVN
+289 PMRENRQVH

-316 PLGSQGTSTSALYGR
+316 PLGSQGASTSALYR
-331 YQGEQQRLTAAR
+331 HYQSEQQRLTAAR

-357 IENAKRTGRLKRSAI
+357 IENAKRSGRLKRSAI
-372 KLLKGPAVNKRYLYG
+372 KLLKGPDVNKRYLYG

-395 KLKRA
+395 DLERA
-400 NAMYKKDRQ
+400 NAIYKKDRQ

-422 WLQFKAAGGDD
+422 WLQFKAAGGGD

-452 ILHGDK
+452 ILYGNK

-490 GGKRLDVSRDAG
+490 CGKRLDVSRDAG

-539 RELSVSF
+539 RELDVSF
-546 VDPELEK
+546 ADPELEK

-564 EREYIHIPFEQR
+564 EREYIHVPFEQR
-576 GKARKAG
+576 GKARQAG
-583 AMWDSEKKSWFV
+583 AMWDTEKKSWFV
-595 GPYATRDRIENFIRM
+595 GPYATRDQIENFIRR

-618 RRQRNTGTERSD
+618 RRQRNAGTERTD
-630 PGRERSSAGNAAG
+630 TERERSGNGSAAG
-643 ADEPGFSGRSPSAD
+643 ADESGVTGRRTAAD
-657 AGTGYGN
+657 TGTGYADV
-664 SQRRGR
+664 RGR
-670 TGTGDGVTAAGS
+670 GRVRTGDGTSAGTSQSGGATNARTA
-682 QPGRTDDIT
+682 
-691 RAGRCQADESNG
+691 
-703 ERGHSKPNVARP
+703 ERGSESVSERRNRKPNVARP
-715 GRQPPPA
+715 GRQPPPFS
-722 AKNRL
+722 KNRL
-727 RAMSELG
+727 RGMSELS
-734 MVRIAGGSKVLLQG
+734 MVRIAGGSEVLLPG
-748 NVSDQL
+748 NVPDKL
-754 EHKTAEH
+754 EHQTTECAD
-761 SHQLRRDMVGAGG
+761 QLRRNIPGAGG
-774 ITTPAEVKK
+774 VITPAENKK
-783 SLSSAEKYISEREE
+783 PQSGAEKYINEREQ
-797 KRFKGFDIPKHRV
+797 KRLKLFDIPKYRG
-810 YNSTDKGLF
+810 YNSSDKGLF

-824 RKSGLEML
+824 RKSGVETL

-840 IVVIPVSDYT
+840 IVVMPVSDYT
-850 ARRLRNLNVG
+850 ARRLSNLKVG

>member
-1 MISRH
+1 MKNI
-6 IPMRNVKKSSFVE
+6 KKSSFSG
-19 LAKYLQDPQNKQERV
+19 LADYITNPQSKQERV
-34 GVIKVTNCHQEN
+34 GVIKATNCQSQDVQDAVTEVN
-46 ILDAARYDIEATQ
+46 ITQ
-59 RLNTRAEG
+59 RLNTRSES
-67 DKTYHLVVS
+67 DKTYHLVIS
-76 FRPGENPS
+76 FRPGEKPS
-84 QEVLDAAEERICA
+84 EDVLNAIEESICQSL
-97 AMGYADHQ
+97 GFGDHQ
-105 RVSAVHYD
+105 RLSAVHHD
-113 TDNVHIHIAINKIHP
+113 TDNLHIHVAINKINP
-128 ETHNIHTPYNDYKTR
+128 DTLTIHNPYNDYRVLAESCAYLEKKYGLEVDNHMPTR
-143 SSVCLALEKEFGL
+143 SA
-156 EQDNHRATRTRSEN
+156 SEN
-170 NAADM
+170 RAKDM
-175 ERHSGR
+175 ERHSGIQ
-181 ESLLGWI
+181 SLLGWV
-188 KRECV
+188 KAECAE
-193 GQLKSVAN
+193 QLLNAN
-201 WQELHQAMRQNGLEL
+201 SWQELHQAMRQNGLEL
-216 RQKGNGFVITGP
+216 RQKGNGFVIAGP

-237 VDRSLSRTALEKKLG
+237 VDRSLSRAALEKKLG
-252 SFEPSIP
+252 SFESSIP
-259 DTKPSRPSPETIKQ
+259 DTKPSRPSPEAIKQ
-273 RFGSAIHV
+273 RFGSAANV
-281 KRPGECPP
+281 KRPGDRPP
-289 PMLENRQVN
+289 PMRENRQVH

-306 INSGKRYEGK
+306 INSGKRYESK
-316 PLGSQGTSTSALYGR
+316 PLGSQGANTTELYGR
-331 YQGEQQRLTAAR
+331 YQSEQQRLTAAR

-357 IENAKRTGRLKRSAI
+357 IENAKRSGRLKRAAI
-372 KLLKGPAVNKRYLYG
+372 KLLKGPGVNKRYLYG

-395 KLKRA
+395 ELERA
-400 NAMYKKDRQ
+400 NAIYKKDRQ

-539 RELSVSF
+539 RELDVSF
-546 VDPELEK
+546 ADPELEK

-564 EREYIHIPFEQR
+564 EREYIHIPFEKR
-576 GKARKAG
+576 GKARQAG
-583 AMWDSEKKSWFV
+583 AMWDTEKKSWFV

-618 RRQRNTGTERSD
+618 RRQRYAGTERTD
-630 PGRERSSAGNAAG
+630 AGRERSGNGNATG
-643 ADEPGFSGRSPSAD
+643 ANEPGVTGRSTSAD
-657 AGTGYGN
+657 AGNGYGT
-664 SQRRGR
+664 SSSRRR
-670 TGTGDGVTAAGS
+670 TGTGDAVTTAGS
-682 QPGRTDDIT
+682 QPGRSDDT
-691 RAGRCQADESNG
+691 RTGRSRAAEPNG
-703 ERGHSKPNVARP
+703 ERGHSKPNVTRP
-715 GRQPPPA
+715 GRQPPPT

-734 MVRIAGGSKVLLQG
+734 MVRIAGGSEVLLQG

-754 EHKTAEH
+754 EHKTAERAD
-761 SHQLRRDMVGAGG
+761 QLRRDMAGAGG

-783 SLSSAEKYISEREE
+783 PLSSAEKYINEREQ
-797 KRFKGFDIPKHRV
+797 KRLKGFDIPKHRG

-824 RKSGLEML
+824 RKSGLETL

-840 IVVIPVSDYT
+840 IVVMPVSDYT
-850 ARRLRNLNVG
+850 ARRLSNLKVG